1 MNAIT
6 TYESSCRIDGVV
18 YRYEIKELKTVFHV
32 WARRAGS
39 AFPIFQKVTVKRDE
53 IPPYE
58 ITGFEPVDRS
68 NLCKAV
74 MRVALA
80 K

>member
-1 MNAIT
+1 MKVIT
-6 TYESSCRIDGVV
+6 TYESSCRIDDTI
-18 YRYEIKELKTVFHV
+18 YLYEIKELKTVFHV

-39 AFPIFQKVTVKRDE
+39 AFPIFQKVTVTRAE
-53 IPPYE
+53 VPPYE
-58 ITGFEPVDRS
+58 ITGFAPVDRS
-68 NLCKAV
+68 NLCKAI

>member
-1 MNAIT
+1 MKVIM
-6 TYESSCRIDGVV
+6 TYESSCRIDGTV
-18 YRYEIKELKTVFHV
+18 YLYEIKELKTVFHV

-39 AFPIFQKVTVKRDE
+39 ASLRFQRATVKRDE

-68 NLCKAV
+68 NLCKAI

>member
-1 MNAIT
+1 MNTIT
-6 TYESSCRIDGVV
+6 TYKSSCRIDETV
-18 YRYEIKELKTVFHV
+18 YLYEIKELKTVFHV

-58 ITGFEPVDRS
+58 ITGFDPVDRS
-68 NLCKAV
+68 NLCKAI

>member
-1 MNAIT
+1 MNTIT
-6 TYESSCRIDGVV
+6 TYESSCRIGGVV
-18 YRYEIKELKTVFHV
+18 YLYEIKEFKTVFHV

>member
-39 AFPIFQKVTVKRDE
+39 AFPIQKVTVKRDE

-58 ITGFEPVDRS
+58 ITCFEPVDRS

>member
-1 MNAIT
+1 MTTIA
-6 TYESSCRIDGVV
+6 TYESSCRIDGTV
-18 YRYEIKELKTVFHV
+18 YLYEIKELKTVFHV
-32 WARRAGS
+32 RARRAGS

-58 ITGFEPVDRS
+58 ITGFDPVDRL

>member
-6 TYESSCRIDGVV
+6 TYESSCRIDGTV
-18 YRYEIKELKTVFHV
+18 YLYEIKELKTVFHV

-74 MRVALA
+74 LQVALT

>member
-6 TYESSCRIDGVV
+6 VYESSCQIGGTV
-18 YRYEIKELKTVFHV
+18 YLYEIEELKTVFHV

-39 AFPIFQKVTVKRDE
+39 AFPIFQRVTVRRDE

>member
-1 MNAIT
+1 MKAIT
-6 TYESSCRIDGVV
+6 TYDCSCVIDDTV
-18 YRYEIKELKTVFHV
+18 YLYEIKELKTVFHV
-32 WARRAGS
+32 RARRAGS
-39 AFPIFQKVTVKRDE
+39 AFPLFQKVTVKRDE

-58 ITGFEPVDRS
+58 ITDCEPVNRF
-68 NLCKAV
+68 NLCKAI

>member
-1 MNAIT
+1 MNVIT
-6 TYESSCRIDGVV
+6 TYESSCRIDCTI
-18 YRYEIKELKTVFHV
+18 YLYEIKELKTVFHV